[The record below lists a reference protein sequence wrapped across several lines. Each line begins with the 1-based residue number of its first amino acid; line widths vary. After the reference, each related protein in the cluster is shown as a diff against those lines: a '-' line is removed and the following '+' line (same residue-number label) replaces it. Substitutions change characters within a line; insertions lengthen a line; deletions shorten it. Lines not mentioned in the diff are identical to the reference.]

1 MKKGYMLTEFRFN
14 LKQQRSKTMKSARL
28 FSLGV
33 FILIF
38 AFSTLLYADVPQMIN
53 YQGKLTTPAGALI
66 DSTLSMVFSIYDNE
80 PDVSPAW
87 AETLVVQVQ
96 KGIFSVVL
104 GNVHPIP
111 PALFDGTVQ
120 YLGVKAGTDPEMTPR
135 KPMVSVPYAMNAGG
149 GSVNCADCDDRFV
162 NTQGPDSVYGTSSQP
177 MLTVDND
184 GSGSGILV
192 RDNGIESLN
201 AGGYG
206 IYASGFY
213 GNYLKANNSSYYAA
227 VCQASGG
234 SSSYPG
240 LKVYGYADITGNL
253 SKGGGS
259 FKIDHPLDPENKYLY
274 HSFVESPDMMNVYN
288 GNVILNANGEAVVEL
303 PEYFSAL
310 NRDFRYQL
318 TCIGGFAPVY
328 VANKISGNQFT
339 IAGGESG
346 MEVSWQVTGIR
357 KDPYAEANRIQ
368 VEVEKAS
375 QDKGRYLHP
384 QAYGVSA
391 EYAIDYEQNRKLEDN
406 EVE

>member
-1 MKKGYMLTEFRFN
+1 
-14 LKQQRSKTMKSARL
+14 MKSARFL
-28 FSLGV
+28 CFAFLI
-33 FILIF
+33 FIF
-38 AFSTLLYADVPQMIN
+38 AFSTSLYGAVPQMIN
-53 YQGKLTTPAGALI
+53 YQGKITTPGGALI

-87 AETLVVQVQ
+87 AETLAVQVE

-104 GNVHPIP
+104 GNVYPIP
-111 PALFDGTVQ
+111 FDLFDGTVQ
-120 YLGVKAGTDPEMTPR
+120 YLGIKAGDDPEMTPR
-135 KPMVSVPYAMNAGG
+135 KEIVSVAYAYRSAVADSVTGG
-149 GSVNCADCDDRFV
+149 GGVDCADCDDRFV

-184 GSGSGILV
+184 GSGLGILV
-192 RDNGIESLN
+192 RDNGIESSN

-206 IYASGFY
+206 IHASGFY

-227 VCQASGG
+227 VCQSSGG

-288 GNVILNANGEAVVEL
+288 GNVILNDDGEAVVEL

-318 TCIGGFAPVY
+318 TAIGAPGPNLY

-339 IAGGESG
+339 IAGGEPG

-375 QDKGRYLHP
+375 QDKGKYLHP
-384 QAYGVSA
+384 QAYGLSA
-391 EYAIDYEQNRKLEDN
+391 EYAIDYEKNRKLEDN
-406 EVE
+406 EIE